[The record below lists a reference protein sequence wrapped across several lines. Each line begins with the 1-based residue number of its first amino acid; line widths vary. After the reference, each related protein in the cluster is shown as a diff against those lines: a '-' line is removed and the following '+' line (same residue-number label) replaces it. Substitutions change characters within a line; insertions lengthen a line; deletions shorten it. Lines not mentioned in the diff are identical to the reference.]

1 MQVDIRHSPS
11 FAVARVML
19 APGEPAQ
26 VEAGA
31 MAAMSPDMNVA
42 SQMQGGLMKSL
53 ARGALGGESLF
64 ITTYTAGP
72 YGGWVDIAPNLPGD
86 VVALTASPERSWNLS
101 KGCWLTSE
109 WSVAID
115 TKWGGFGNLLG
126 GEGGFLM
133 RATGQ
138 GQLLVSC
145 YGALDVHRLGPGER
159 LVLDTGHL
167 VAYSDGLEVSTRRM
181 SGSTMTALKSGEGL
195 VFEFTGPGEV
205 LGQSR
210 NPAGLVS
217 YLAARGLGARS

>member
-1 MQVDIRHSPS
+1 MPVEIRHNPS
-11 FAVARVML
+11 FAVARVTL
-19 APGEPAQ
+19 APGEPLQ

-31 MAAMSPDMNVA
+31 MAAMSPDLNVQA
-42 SQMQGGLMKSL
+42 QMQGGLMKSL

-64 ITTYTAGP
+64 ITTYTAGQ
-72 YGGWVDIAPNLPGD
+72 YGGWVDVAPNLPGD
-86 VVALTASPERSWNLS
+86 VVALPASPERAWNLS
-101 KGCWLTSE
+101 KGCWLASE
-109 WSVAID
+109 WSVTID
-115 TKWGGFGNLLG
+115 TKWGGFGNLVG

-145 YGALDVHRLGPGER
+145 FGALDVHRLGPGER
-159 LVLDTGHL
+159 VVLDTGHL
-167 VAYSDGLEVSTRRM
+167 VAYSDGIGVSTRRM
-181 SGSTMTALKSGEGL
+181 GGSTMTALKSGEGL

>member
-1 MQVDIRHSPS
+1 MQVAIRHNPS
-11 FAVARVML
+11 FAVARVSL

-31 MAAMSPDMNVA
+31 MAAMSPDMTVQA
-42 SQMQGGLMKSL
+42 QLQGGLMKSL

-72 YGGWVDIAPNLPGD
+72 YGGWVDVAPNLPGD
-86 VVALTASPERSWNLS
+86 VVVLTASPERSWNLS

-109 WSVAID
+109 WSVSID
-115 TKWGGFGNLLG
+115 TKWGGFGNLIG

-133 RATGQ
+133 RATGH

-145 YGALDVHRLGPGER
+145 FGALDVHRLGQGER

-167 VAYSDGLEVSTRRM
+167 VAYTDGIGVSTRRM
-181 SGSTMTALKSGEGL
+181 GGSTMTALKSGEGL

>member
-42 SQMQGGLMKSL
+42 SQMQGGRMKSL

>member
-205 LGQSR
+205 LEQSR